1 MEINALHQENRD
13 SLSAAG
19 NELPDISRIKKTD
32 VRGTLSQVGMQSIE
46 MPILFKLNDQSVPI
60 LLPAKMSAFV
70 SLDDPE
76 AKGIHMSRLYLEL
89 KNIMPRTPLSVGLLK
104 EVLNK
109 FLQTHEDL
117 SRSAFLEIRFQIP
130 VERSALISGELGYR
144 QYPVYLKVSQTAQGF
159 QCTMGTEVLYS
170 STCPCSAALAR
181 QLIQEAFAEKF
192 AASQVLTKGAVLNWL
207 GQEDSIVA
215 VPHSQRSL
223 ARVLLQITE
232 NSDLDFVAL
241 IDRLEGALKTPV
253 QAAVKR
259 VDEQE
264 FARLNGQNLMF
275 CEDAARRLQ
284 GEFVKDSKVLDYYI
298 HVEHQESLH
307 PHEAVSRVVKG
318 VPGGFVAEALPA
330 L

>member
-1 MEINALHQENRD
+1 M
-13 SLSAAG
+13 
-19 NELPDISRIKKTD
+19 
-32 VRGTLSQVGMQSIE
+32 
-46 MPILFKLNDQSVPI
+46 
-60 LLPAKMSAFV
+60 
-70 SLDDPE
+70 
-76 AKGIHMSRLYLEL
+76 
-89 KNIMPRTPLSVGLLK
+89 
-104 EVLNK
+104 
-109 FLQTHEDL
+109 
-117 SRSAFLEIRFQIP
+117 
-130 VERSALISGELGYR
+130 GYR
-144 QYPVYLKVSQTAQGF
+144 QYPVYLKVSQTDQGF

-181 QLIQEAFAEKF
+181 QLIQESFAEKF

-223 ARVLLQITE
+223 ARVLLRM
-232 NSDLDFVAL
+232 NDGANLDFIGL
-241 IDRLEGALKTPV
+241 IDRLEGSLKTPV

-284 GEFVKDSKVLDYYI
+284 GEFVSDSKVLDYYI

-318 VPGGFVAEALPA
+318 VPGGFVAEAMPA